1 MSSRVK
7 DINGFWEVKDNPI
20 SKIGVFPYSGAQIG
34 HSDKDRIF
42 QVYRSAEELG
52 SQETIDS
59 FKLQPW
65 INGHVMLGSEES
77 GRTPAE
83 KKGIGGVIGEQ
94 VHFDGEYLRG
104 NIKIFSEA
112 HKAAIDNGAGELSAG
127 FHCKYLMDDGIFQG
141 QPFQVRQVMIRGNH
155 LASVEEGRCGAD
167 VAVMDS
173 MTFAMDSNQLE
184 YSPMAETPEET
195 GSASLD
201 QLPALLEQLVPIM
214 AALQKVVPGSAPAD
228 TVPPVDS
235 TDADDVDGKKD
246 DKVVPP
252 ATGADE
258 DTKKPV
264 EGEGMDA
271 KLMARELRSLRAE
284 LKALKAKPAE
294 AMDAKTFATQMA
306 DRDQLARELSGFVG
320 AFDHA
325 RMDLAGVAAYG
336 CDKLGLRAPKG
347 AELTAV
353 KSYLHGRTAPHLL
366 PAAQG
371 MDSSQGTSIID
382 SWGK

>member
-7 DINGFWEVKDNPI
+7 DINGFWEVKNNPI
-20 SKIGVFPYSGAQIG
+20 SKIGVFAYSGAQIG
-34 HSDKDRIF
+34 HADKDRIF
-42 QVYRSAEELG
+42 MVYRSAEELG

-184 YSPMAETPEET
+184 YSPMADTPEET
-195 GSASLD
+195 GSASLE
-201 QLPALLEQLVPIM
+201 QLPALLEQLAPIM
-214 AALQKVVPGSAPAD
+214 AALNKLTGAA
-228 TVPPVDS
+228 PVDPVVEEPVVES
-235 TDADDVDGKKD
+235 VDEED
-246 DKVVPP
+246 LT
-252 ATGADE
+252 ATADE
-258 DTKKPV
+258 DTKAPV
-264 EGEGMDA
+264 EGEAMDA
-271 KLMARELRSLRAE
+271 MLKEIRSLRAE
-284 LKALKAKPAE
+284 VKALKAKPAE
-294 AMDAKTFATQMA
+294 AMDAKTFATQLA
-306 DRDQLARELSGFVG
+306 DRDQLARDLSGFVG

-336 CDKLGLRAPKG
+336 CEKLGLKAPKG

-353 KSYLHGRTAPHLL
+353 KGYLHGRTAPHLL

-371 MDSSQGTSIID
+371 MDSAQGTSILD

>member
-1 MSSRVK
+1 MSNRVK

-34 HSDKDRIF
+34 HADKDRIF
-42 QVYRSAEELG
+42 MVYRSAEELG

-184 YSPMAETPEET
+184 YSPMADTPEET

-214 AALQKVVPGSAPAD
+214 AALQKVVPGA
-228 TVPPVDS
+228 PVDPVVEEPVVES
-235 TDADDVDGKKD
+235 VDEED
-246 DKVVPP
+246 LT
-252 ATGADE
+252 ATADE
-258 DTKKPV
+258 EGEKPV
-264 EGEGMDA
+264 DGEGMDA
-271 KLMARELRSLRAE
+271 KLMAREIRSLKAQI
-284 LKALKAKPAE
+284 KALSAKPAE
-294 AMDAKTFATQMA
+294 AMDAKAFATQMA

-320 AFDHA
+320 TFDHA

-336 CDKLGLRAPKG
+336 CEKLGLKAPKG

-353 KSYLHGRTAPHLL
+353 KGYLHGRTAPHLL

-371 MDSSQGTSIID
+371 MDSAQGTSILD

>member
-34 HSDKDRIF
+34 HPDKDRIF

-94 VHFDGEYLRG
+94 VHFDGEYLRA

-112 HKAAIDNGAGELSAG
+112 HKTAIDNGAGELSAG

-184 YSPMAETPEET
+184 YSPMADTPEET

-214 AALQKVVPGSAPAD
+214 AALQKVVPGA
-228 TVPPVDS
+228 PVDP
-235 TDADDVDGKKD
+235 
-246 DKVVPP
+246 VVEEPVETIDEEDLT
-252 ATGADE
+252 ATADE
-258 DTKKPV
+258 ELV

-271 KLMARELRSLRAE
+271 MLKEVRSLRAE
-284 LKALKAKPAE
+284 LKALKARPAE

-320 AFDHA
+320 TFDHA
-325 RMDLAGVAAYG
+325 RMDLEGVAAYG
-336 CDKLGLRAPKG
+336 CDKLGLKAPKG

-353 KSYLHGRTAPHLL
+353 KSYLHDRTAPHLL

-371 MDSSQGTSIID
+371 MDSAQGTSILD